1 MANRT
6 EKCRIPPRP
15 KGRGFLLGQ
24 PMNSES
30 KLDDAADAA
39 RCLWCWFWRCEH
51 EVVAR
56 AEDWVMVDQ
65 AGNPVPWGGE
75 ECDT

>member
-39 RCLWCWFWRCEH
+39 RRLWCWFWRCEH

-56 AEDWVMVDQ
+56 AEDWVIK
-65 AGNPVPWGGE
+65 
-75 ECDT
+75 ECKRCSDRNKEYKNQ